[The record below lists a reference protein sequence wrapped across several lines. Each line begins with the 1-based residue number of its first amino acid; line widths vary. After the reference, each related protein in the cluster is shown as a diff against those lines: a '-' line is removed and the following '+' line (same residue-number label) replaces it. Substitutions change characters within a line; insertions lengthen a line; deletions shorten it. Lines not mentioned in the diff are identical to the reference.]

1 MEDKDGDRNQ
11 IEGDDED
18 IDGFSQRSLK
28 VDQVE
33 LNRLSKGSPFILLFV
48 WFGSIS
54 SGHLR
59 DIALAG
65 K

>member
-33 LNRLSKGSPFILLFV
+33 LNRLSKGSAFILLFV

-59 DIALAG
+59 DIAFPG